1 MDKLKLKKYR
11 QNKARL
17 FRIDKRLEELSG
29 KDIDVVMGKVV
40 GSSKSFPYTQIR
52 TSVQMYDPYENDRIN
67 KQIKEKMAERMLVS
81 TEIHEVED
89 YIESIEDLEIKELFE
104 LLYVEG
110 KKQREVAEIVNLDR
124 SRISRKIS
132 DYLKTHTKHKSN
144 ML

>member
-17 FRIDKRLEELSG
+17 SRIDKCIEELSE
-29 KDIDVVMGKVV
+29 KEVDVVMGKVI
-40 GSSKSFPYTQIR
+40 GSSREFPYTQTR

-67 KQIKEKMAERMLVS
+67 KQIKEKMTERISVS
-81 TEIHEVED
+81 MEIQEVED
-89 YIESIEDLEIKELFE
+89 YIKSIEDLEVKELFE

-132 DYLKTHTKHKSN
+132 DYLKTHTKHKNN